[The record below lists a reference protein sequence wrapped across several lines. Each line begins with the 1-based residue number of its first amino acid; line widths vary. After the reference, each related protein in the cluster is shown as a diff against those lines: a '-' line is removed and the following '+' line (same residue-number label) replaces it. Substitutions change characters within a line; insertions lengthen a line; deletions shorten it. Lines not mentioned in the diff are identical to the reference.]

1 LNILIGA
8 NYILLDDTETFK
20 CREAFE
26 ILDENSDYQLI
37 EHQPL
42 IRNGFAAFKK
52 IQSASK

>member
-1 LNILIGA
+1 MNILIGA

-20 CREAFE
+20 GREAFE